1 MNGKEKMAIQ
11 EITGLLLHDKEYN
24 VVWLATLKDMIT
36 MQKQ

>member
-11 EITGLLLHDKEYN
+11 GITGLLLHDKEEN
-24 VVWLATLKDMIT
+24 LVWLATLKDKIT